1 MFLSHIGVHHTIGN
15 PFLGGALLVF
25 DMAIALGGHAIA
37 PLDTGIVVIVEMG
50 GGLTVVN
57 GVSKVG
63 EG

>member
-1 MFLSHIGVHHTIGN
+1 MHHTIGN

-25 DMAIALGGHAIA
+25 DMAIALGGHVIA
-37 PLDTGIVVIVEMG
+37 PLDTGIVVVVEMG